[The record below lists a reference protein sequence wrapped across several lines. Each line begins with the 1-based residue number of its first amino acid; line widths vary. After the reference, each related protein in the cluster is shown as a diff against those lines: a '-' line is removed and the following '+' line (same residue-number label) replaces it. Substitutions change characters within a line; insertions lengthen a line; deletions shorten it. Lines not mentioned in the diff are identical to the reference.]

1 MTARFLTITDKPSRF
16 SETESVAFLTL
27 TVSKYKISVKEE
39 PQFAYET
46 FEQRKTRV
54 LNCTD
59 TITTTY
65 VSFFIVYWG
74 IDVSFQAYSRSLD
87 LHSQDLTN

>member
-1 MTARFLTITDKPSRF
+1 MLFGHSVAELALVLEEGEYDITPRFLTITDKSSRF

-27 TVSKYKISVKEE
+27 TVSKYKISIKEE

-59 TITTTY
+59 TITTT
-65 VSFFIVYWG
+65 
-74 IDVSFQAYSRSLD
+74 
-87 LHSQDLTN
+87 